1 MLKYTFNS
9 DNIPVF
15 QDAVNNRNLQSN
27 QNTQN
32 IQNLPQSQFAT
43 IPGDPSTQLENGFL
57 IVHVVTEDGD
67 INMPGVTVRIYS
79 ETTPQMLLQTVK
91 TDVLGNTPRITLPA
105 PARKYALDKASII
118 VPFASYTVQIL
129 FKGYFIQ
136 VYTHIQVFAGTE
148 SVHVC
153 KMIPLPVGLLETQQ
167 LVYEKPPYE
176 LIPTL

>member
-1 MLKYTFNS
+1 MLKYTFNNDS
-9 DNIPVF
+9 SSVF
-15 QDAVNNRNLQSN
+15 QDTADMQKTQRN

-32 IQNLPQSQFAT
+32 
-43 IPGDPSTQLENGFL
+43 LENIPNNQNTLIPANPITELEDGFL
-57 IVHVVTEDGD
+57 IVHVVTESGD
-67 INMPGVTVRIYS
+67 INMPGVTVRIYNES
-79 ETTPQMLLQTVK
+79 VPQKLLQTFT

-118 VPFASYTVQIL
+118 VTFSSYTLEII

-136 VYTHIQVFAGTE
+136 VYTHIQVFADTE

-153 KMIPLPVGLLETQQ
+153 KMIPLPAGLMGVQQ

-176 LIPTL
+176 LIPSL